1 MQTNRGQHNFAVL
14 NRNVGVVGLADYLDN
29 GLGHGDL
36 VLTRP
41 LGQHG
46 MFQK

>member
-1 MQTNRGQHNFAVL
+1 MQTNGGQHDFAVL
-14 NRNVGVVGLADYLDN
+14 NRNVIVVGLADYLDN
-29 GLGHGDL
+29 RLGQGDL
-36 VLTRP
+36 VLARP